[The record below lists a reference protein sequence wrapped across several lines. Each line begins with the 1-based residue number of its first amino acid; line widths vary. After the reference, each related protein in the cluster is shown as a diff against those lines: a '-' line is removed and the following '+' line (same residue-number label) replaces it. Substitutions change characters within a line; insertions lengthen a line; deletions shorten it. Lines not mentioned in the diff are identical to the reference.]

1 MKEDLY
7 IYDILSDIYKG
18 ESYGE
23 RALGRSRAKGAFV
36 TRTVY
41 GVLERDTHYEYVIG
55 KLVQKRPK
63 PYAVILL
70 KMGFY
75 MLDYMDSVPDYAAVN
90 RILDCAQELGKGA
103 IKGFL
108 NAVFQRYLKDGVKL
122 PKSPAEKLSV
132 TASVPLWIVNKYIS
146 QYGWERAEEF
156 LCREPFTK
164 QHIRHN
170 ARRTTHAE
178 LGKML
183 EIAGVGY
190 EDSGLGYFV
199 DWGEKL
205 YSLFK
210 QGYMTMQSLTSMKCC
225 RMAEVA
231 DGDNVLDMCS
241 APGGKAI
248 YLGELADIKVTCC
261 DIHEHRVELIKAY
274 AGRMGADNLEY
285 KVCDCAVEPFKPVY
299 DVVLCDVPCSGL
311 GVAASKPDIYLRRKR
326 EDITALSQKQSAIL
340 NNAAGAVKNGGK
352 IIYSTCTTL
361 KEENFDVV
369 SEFLRTHIN
378 FDLEFS
384 NQFLPD
390 GKGEEGF
397 YAAVLRRKQ

>member
-1 MKEDLY
+1 MKDDLY

-23 RALGRSRAKGAFV
+23 RALNRSRAKGAFV
-36 TRTVY
+36 TRAVY

-108 NAVFQRYLKDGVKL
+108 NAVFQKYIKDGVKL

-156 LCREPFTK
+156 LLKEPFTR

-170 ARRTTHAE
+170 ARKITHE
-178 LGKML
+178 QLGEML
-183 EIAGVGY
+183 QSLGV
-190 EDSGLGYFV
+190 EHIDSGLGYFV

-205 YSLFK
+205 YPMFNK
-210 QGYMTMQSLTSMKCC
+210 GYMTMQSLTSMMCC
-225 RMAEVA
+225 LKAGVS
-231 DGDNVLDMCS
+231 DGGRVLDMCS

-248 YLGELADIKVTCC
+248 YLSELANIKVTCC
-261 DIHEHRVELIKAY
+261 DVHEHRVELIKSY
-274 AGRMGADNLEY
+274 AERMGADNLEY
-285 KVCDCAVEPFKPVY
+285 KVCDCASEPFKAVY

-311 GVAASKPDIYLRRKR
+311 GVAFSKPDIYLRRKK
-326 EDITALSQKQSAIL
+326 EDITALSQKQFSIL
-340 NNAAGAVKNGGK
+340 SNAANAVKCGGK
-352 IIYSTCTTL
+352 IVYSTCTTL

-369 SEFLRTHIN
+369 SEFLRTHVN
-378 FDLEFS
+378 FDLEYS
-384 NQFLPD
+384 NQYLPD

-397 YAAVLRRKQ
+397 YVAVIRRKV

>member
-7 IYDILSDIYKG
+7 IYDILSDVYKG

-23 RALGRSRAKGAFV
+23 RALNRSHAKGAFV
-36 TRTVY
+36 TRAVY

-63 PYAVILL
+63 PYALILL

-75 MLDYMDSVPDYAAVN
+75 MLDYMDSIPDYAAVN
-90 RILDCAQELGKGA
+90 RVLDCAQELGKGA

-108 NAVFQRYLKDGVKL
+108 NAVFRKYMTEGVKL
-122 PKSPAEKLSV
+122 PKSPAQKLSV

-146 QYGWERAEEF
+146 QYGWARAEEF
-156 LCREPFTK
+156 LSKEPFTK

-170 ARRTTHAE
+170 ARRTTHEE
-178 LGKML
+178 LGKQL
-183 EIAGVGY
+183 DKLGAGY

-205 YSLFK
+205 YPLFDG
-210 QGYMTMQSLTSMKCC
+210 GYITMQSLTSMKCC
-225 RMAEVA
+225 LAAGVC
-231 DGDNVLDMCS
+231 DGDDVLDVCS

-248 YLGELADIKVTCC
+248 YLSENAKITVTCC
-261 DIHEHRVELIKAY
+261 DIHEHRVELIKSY
-274 AGRMGADNLEY
+274 ARRMGADNLEY
-285 KVCDCAVEPFKPVY
+285 RVCDCAKEQFKPIY

-311 GVAASKPDIYLRRKR
+311 GVAFSKPDIYLRRKR
-326 EDITALSQKQSAIL
+326 EDIPALTETQQAIL
-340 NNAAGAVKNGGK
+340 NNASSALKHNGK
-352 IIYSTCTTL
+352 LIYSTCTTL
-361 KEENFDVV
+361 KEENLDVV

-378 FDLEFS
+378 FEQES
-384 NQFLPD
+384 STQYLPD

-397 YAAVLRRKQ
+397 YVAVLRRKS